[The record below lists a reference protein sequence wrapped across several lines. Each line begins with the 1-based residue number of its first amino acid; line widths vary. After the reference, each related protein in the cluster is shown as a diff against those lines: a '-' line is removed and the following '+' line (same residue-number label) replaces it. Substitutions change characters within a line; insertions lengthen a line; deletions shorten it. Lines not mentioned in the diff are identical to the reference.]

1 MRDIVTREELID
13 KLVEIECVLADL
25 VDMTQL
31 LSDDEMNDIAQAF
44 HIINSILVIQFDQ
57 YKKEKKH
64 EE

>member
-1 MRDIVTREELID
+1 MRYIVTREELID

-25 VDMTQL
+25 VDI

-44 HIINSILVIQFDQ
+44 HIINSILVIQLDQ

>member
-1 MRDIVTREELID
+1 MRNIVTREELID
-13 KLVEIECVLADL
+13 KLVEIECVLSDL
-25 VDMTQL
+25 VDI

-44 HIINSILVIQFDQ
+44 HIINSILVIQLDQ

>member
-1 MRDIVTREELID
+1 MRYIVTREELID
-13 KLVEIECVLADL
+13 KLVEIECVLSDL
-25 VDMTQL
+25 VDI

-44 HIINSILVIQFDQ
+44 HIINSILVIQLDQ

>member
-1 MRDIVTREELID
+1 MRNIVTREELID

-25 VDMTQL
+25 VDI
-31 LSDDEMNDIAQAF
+31 LSDNEINDISQAF